1 MSETYRIG
9 IPIVD
14 KVDLL
19 DVCNAVEIFRWMNG
33 FWKGHTVE
41 APLIGKTETLDPVTT
56 GNGVVLEPDAWFGDF
71 SETDALDALYVP
83 GGGGDYVTAATKDAD
98 LLAFVAQQAHCA
110 KLVTSVCTGAF
121 ILAAAKLLDGRE
133 CTTHWFFHDQM
144 RADYPKARLV
154 NGYPRYVKAETAAVV
169 TGGGISSAIDESLYI
184 VSLIAGDEVA
194 KCIQL
199 AIQYHPSPP
208 FTNGDPCQADFRTW
222 ARVMRAW
229 GKPV

>member
-14 KVDLL
+14 QCDLL
-19 DVCNAVEIFRWMNG
+19 DVCNAVEIFRWTKS
-33 FWKGHTVE
+33 FWKERGVE
-41 APLIGKTETLDPVTT
+41 VPLIGKTTDPVKT
-56 GNGVVLEPDAWFGDF
+56 GNGVHITPDQCFDDYD
-71 SETDALDALYVP
+71 ETNHLDAIYVP
-83 GGGGDYVTAATKDAD
+83 GGSGEYVTAATKNAD
-98 LLAFVAQQAHCA
+98 LMRFVSQQGKLAT
-110 KLVTSVCTGAF
+110 LVTSVCTGAF

-144 RADYPKARLV
+144 RKDYPNVHLV
-154 NGYPRYVKAETAAVV
+154 NGYPRYVKSDNVV

-199 AIQYHPSPP
+199 AIQYHPNPP
-208 FTNGDPCQADFRTW
+208 FTNGDPCQAEYATW

-229 GKPV
+229 GQRV